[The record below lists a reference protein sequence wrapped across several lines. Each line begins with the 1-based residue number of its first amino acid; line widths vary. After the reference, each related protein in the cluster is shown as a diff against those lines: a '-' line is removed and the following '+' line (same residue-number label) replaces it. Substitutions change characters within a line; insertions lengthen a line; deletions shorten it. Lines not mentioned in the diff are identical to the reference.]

1 METRVELGK
10 IWGIPIG
17 LHPSWFLIFGLLT
30 WSLAMGYFPEEY
42 PALSSAAHWL
52 LGGLTSLLFFGSV
65 LVHELGHSL
74 IALRNSIPVRRITLF
89 IFGGVAQIEKEPNSP
104 GAEFRI
110 AIAGPLASL
119 TLAILFE
126 ALYLLDQSIPYL
138 AAPSIYL
145 ARINFLLAAFNM
157 IPGFPLDGGRVL
169 RALVWRFTGSFH
181 RATRVAGSTG
191 QLVALGFIGVG
202 VYTIFDGAL
211 FNGLWLAFI
220 GWFLQNAA
228 ASNLA
233 AANIQQSLH
242 GITVSQVMSR
252 ECTRVPSLLPLSQLV
267 EEQVLNGA
275 QRCFF
280 VADNGQ
286 LRGLL
291 TLHEITAVPQRKW
304 GFTTAEQVMVPFG
317 RLARVAPDTELMQ
330 ALQMMDNINVNQLP
344 VVEEE
349 NIVGTLSREQ
359 VLRYIR
365 LRAELGI

>member
-1 METRVELGK
+1 MEARVELGR

-30 WSLAMGYFPEEY
+30 WSLAMGYFPEES
-42 PALSSAAHWL
+42 PALSPAAHLL

-65 LVHELGHSL
+65 LAHELGHSL

-89 IFGGVAQIEKEPNSP
+89 IFGGVAQIEKEPSSP
-104 GAEFRI
+104 GVEFRI

-119 TLAILFE
+119 ALAILFE
-126 ALYLLDQSIPYL
+126 TVYLLDQSIPYL

-181 RATRVAGSTG
+181 RATKAASSTG
-191 QLVALGFIGVG
+191 QLVALGFVGVG
-202 VYTIFDGAL
+202 VYTIFNGGL

-228 ASNLA
+228 ASSLA
-233 AANIQQSLH
+233 ASNMQQSLR
-242 GITVSQVMSR
+242 GITVGQVMSR
-252 ECTRVPSLLPLSQLV
+252 ECARVPSLLPLSQLV
-267 EEQVLNGA
+267 AERVLNGA

-280 VADNGQ
+280 VFDNGH

-291 TLHEITAVPQRKW
+291 TLREITAVPQRKW
-304 GFTTAEQVMVPFG
+304 GFTTAEQIMVPLE
-317 RLARVAPDTELMQ
+317 RLTRVGPDTDLME
-330 ALQMMDNINVNQLP
+330 ALQMMDSANVNQVP
-344 VVEEE
+344 VVDEGDV
-349 NIVGTLSREQ
+349 VGTLSREQ
-359 VLRYIR
+359 VLHYIR
-365 LRAELGI
+365 LRAELGV

>member
-1 METRVELGK
+1 METRVKLGK
-10 IWGIPIG
+10 IRGIPIG
-17 LHPSWFLIFGLLT
+17 LHSSWFLIFGLLT

-42 PALSSAAHWL
+42 PALPLAAHWL

-104 GAEFRI
+104 GVEFRI

-119 TLAILFE
+119 ALALLFE
-126 ALYLLDQSIPYL
+126 VLYLLDQSIPYL

-145 ARINFLLAAFNM
+145 ARINFMLAAFNM

-202 VYTIFDGAL
+202 VYTIFNGAL

-233 AANIQQSLH
+233 ASNMQQSLR

-252 ECTRVPSLLPLSQLV
+252 ECARVPSLLPLSQLV
-267 EEQVLNGA
+267 EGRVLNGA

-280 VADNGQ
+280 VADNGR

-304 GFTTAEQVMVPFG
+304 GLTTAEQAMVPFE
-317 RLARVAPDTELMQ
+317 RLTRVAPDTELMQ
-330 ALQMMDNINVNQLP
+330 ALQMMDSANVNQLP
-344 VVEEE
+344 VIEEE
-349 NIVGTLSREQ
+349 NVVGTLSREQ
-359 VLRYIR
+359 VLHYIR

>member
-1 METRVELGK
+1 MEARVELGR

-17 LHPSWFLIFGLLT
+17 LHTSWFLIFGLLT
-30 WSLAMGYFPEEY
+30 WSLALGYFPEEY
-42 PALSSAAHWL
+42 PALSPAAHWL

-65 LVHELGHSL
+65 LAHELGHSL

-89 IFGGVAQIEKEPNSP
+89 IFGGVAQIEKEPSSP
-104 GAEFRI
+104 GVEFRI
-110 AIAGPLASL
+110 AIAGPLVSL

-126 ALYLLDQSIPYL
+126 TVYLLDQSIPYL

-181 RATRVAGSTG
+181 RAAKAASSTG

-202 VYTIFDGAL
+202 VYTIFNGGL

-228 ASNLA
+228 ASSLA
-233 AANIQQSLH
+233 ASNMQQSLR
-242 GITVSQVMSR
+242 GITVGQVMSR
-252 ECTRVPSLLPLSQLV
+252 ECARVSSLLPLSQLV
-267 EEQVLNGA
+267 EERVLNGA

-280 VADNGQ
+280 VFDGGH

-291 TLHEITAVPQRKW
+291 TLREITAVPQRKW
-304 GFTTAEQVMVPFG
+304 GFTTTEQVMVPFE
-317 RLARVAPDTELMQ
+317 RLARVAPDTELME
-330 ALQMMDNINVNQLP
+330 ALRMMDSANVNQVP
-344 VVEEE
+344 VVKEGDV
-349 NIVGTLSREQ
+349 VGTLSREQ
-359 VLRYIR
+359 VLHYVR